1 MRRGCIL
8 ISFLIFVMLL
18 RAQQDTLQKADSI
31 ASRKQ
36 IYKGPRTASIL
47 SAIIPGAGQV
57 YNRKYWKV
65 PIIYAGLG
73 GLGYLFVTHQ
83 SDYSFFRRNL
93 AAIHDNNSSTE
104 NETPYN
110 SSQLVTLKNDSR
122 RLRDLSAFGM
132 GLIYLLNIVDANV
145 DAHLKT
151 FDVSDDLSLE
161 LSPVFIPA
169 ANYGLAAGFKLN
181 FIIRQ

>member
-1 MRRGCIL
+1 
-8 ISFLIFVMLL
+8 MLSAAQL
-18 RAQQDTLQKADSI
+18 SGQQDTVSRSDSI
-31 ASRKQ
+31 AARKQ

-65 PIIYAGLG
+65 PVIYAGLG

-83 SDYSFFRRNL
+83 SDYSYFRRNL
-93 AAIHDNNSSTE
+93 VAIHDDNSSTE
-104 NETPYN
+104 NVTPYN
-110 SSQLVTLKNDSR
+110 SDQLVTLKNDSR

-132 GLIYLLNIVDANV
+132 GVIYLINIIDANV

-151 FDVSDDLSLE
+151 FDVSDDLSLK
-161 LSPVFIPA
+161 LSPVLIPA
-169 ANYGLAAGFKLN
+169 ATYGFATGLKLN
-181 FIIRQ
+181 LIIRQ